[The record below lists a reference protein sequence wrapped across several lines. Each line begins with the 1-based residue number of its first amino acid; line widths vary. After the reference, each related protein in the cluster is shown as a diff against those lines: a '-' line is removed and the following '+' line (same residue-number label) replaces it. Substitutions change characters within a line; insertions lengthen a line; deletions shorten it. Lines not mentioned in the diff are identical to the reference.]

1 MKKLALIL
9 GFVALSAHAEVVIT
23 GGFGTDGATGESI
36 PTARSVKE
44 AAAVYKALNVKAD
57 ARDKKVIE
65 LADGSTLECEK
76 PGRGISRETAGC
88 QITLRASQK
97 GKLTRKSGL
106 AADLTFSGKLA
117 TKIHAAL
124 PLDPANAGRVG
135 ASTKAVANLSCVKA
149 VRPGVEAVCTIKN
162 TNAIAMDVEI

>member
-1 MKKLALIL
+1 MKKFALIL

-23 GGFGTDGATGESI
+23 GGFGTDGATGESM
-36 PTARSVKE
+36 PTAKSVKD

-57 ARDKKVIE
+57 ARDKKLIE
-65 LADGSTLECEK
+65 LEDGSSLECEK

-88 QITLRASQK
+88 QITLRASQN
-97 GKLTRKSGL
+97 GKLTRKAGL
-106 AADLTFSGKLA
+106 AADLVFSGKLA

-124 PLDPANAGRVG
+124 PADTSGRVG
-135 ASTKAVANLSCVKA
+135 ASVKAVANLSCVKA

-162 TNAIAMDVEI
+162 TNAIALDTEI